1 MANNV
6 KIDVVTI
13 FPDYVLTPLAQSLIG
28 KAGQSGL
35 VNITTHDLRDFA
47 TDNHRTVDDTPYGG
61 GAGMVMMPTVW
72 GEAIDAISQGSDSP
86 SHELII
92 LTPAGELFSQSM
104 AQELSC
110 ANHIIF
116 ACGRYEGIDQRV
128 TEHYRT
134 RSDFRV
140 REVSI
145 GNYVLNGGE
154 VAALVMIEA
163 IVRLVPG
170 VIGNPDSLTEESHSI
185 TSDNQNES
193 LLEYPMY
200 TKPSEWR
207 GLSVPAILTSG
218 NHGLIASWRREQA
231 IARTRQI
238 RPETGE

>member
-1 MANNV
+1 MVNKL

-13 FPDYVLTPLAQSLIG
+13 FPDYVVMPLAQSLIG

-35 VNITTHDLRDFA
+35 VEITANDLRDFTSDA
-47 TDNHRTVDDTPYGG
+47 HRTVDDTPYGG

-72 GEAIDAISQGSDSP
+72 GDAIDSISNATSAAV
-86 SHELII
+86 HELII

-104 AQELSC
+104 AQELSLSE
-110 ANHIIF
+110 HLIF

-128 TEHYRT
+128 TDHYRT
-134 RSDFRV
+134 RPEFRV

-154 VAALVMIEA
+154 AAALVMIEA

-170 VIGNPDSLTEESHSI
+170 VIGNPESLAEESHSI
-185 TSDNQNES
+185 AADAQDEV
-193 LLEYPMY
+193 LLEYPIY
-200 TKPSEWR
+200 TKPSKWR

-218 NHGLIASWRREQA
+218 NHGLIATWRREQA
-231 IARTRQI
+231 ISRTEQI
-238 RPETGE
+238 RPKTRE